1 MMSNITD
8 HQRYEDVIIT
18 ELTKVDSKGWVGIKT
33 EEHGEIRCKSNL
45 RTKLGLKKKWEGDLT
60 VWVNPN
66 SSVVCVAFDQK
77 AYLATGDDARP
88 NGQWQV
94 TFNNNPYE
102 AEGFIYTIFER
113 STGKSYIGKKSYWN
127 YSKGKRVRQSNW
139 KTYASSSSEIAER
152 VASNKDDYGFI
163 MLHEAPDKS
172 ALNYLEIKYQLEYNV
187 LTAVDDK
194 GEKLYYNK
202 TLGSERW
209 MLTKSFI
216 EEYNGYNEPE
226 DYATRQYNT

>member
-1 MMSNITD
+1 MTSNVADHMRYKEVEITD
-8 HQRYEDVIIT
+8 VS
-18 ELTKVDSKGWVGIKT
+18 KVDKNGWVGIST
-33 EEHGEIRCKSNL
+33 IDHGEIRCKSNL
-45 RTKLGLKKKWEGDLT
+45 RTKMSLKKEWKGDLT
-60 VWVNPN
+60 VWVNPHTN
-66 SSVVCVAFDQK
+66 VACVAFDQK
-77 AYLATGDDARP
+77 AHKSTGDDARP

-139 KTYASSSSEIAER
+139 KTYASSSSEIADR

-172 ALNYLEIKYQLEYNV
+172 ALNYLEIKYQIEYNV
-187 LTAVDDK
+187 LTAVNED

>member
-1 MMSNITD
+1 MDTNITD

-18 ELTKVDSKGWVGIKT
+18 DVTKVDSKGWVGIKT

-45 RTKLGLKKKWEGDLT
+45 RTKLKLKKAWEGSLT

-66 SSVVCVAFDQK
+66 NSTVCVAFDQK
-77 AYLATGDDARP
+77 AYQATGDDARP

-94 TFNNNPYE
+94 PFDNNPYE
-102 AEGFIYTIFER
+102 QEGFVYMIIEQ
-113 STGKSYIGKKSYWN
+113 STGKRYLGKKSYWN

-139 KTYASSSSEIAER
+139 KTYASSSSEIASK
-152 VASNKDDYGFI
+152 VAENKPDYSFK
-163 MLHEAPDKS
+163 MLAEAPDKS
-172 ALNYLEIKYQLEYNV
+172 ALNYLEVKYQIVYDV
-187 LTAVDDK
+187 LTAIDK
-194 GEKLYYNK
+194 EGEKLYYNK

-216 EEYNGYNEPE
+216 GEYNDRKEY
-226 DYATRQYNT
+226 DYDIDR